1 MGGVDPYRPKH
12 AFSPVGG
19 GIRTLVERRAVKK
32 AAVALA
38 AKTVR
43 VVSAM
48 MARQEVYQAA
58 VTA

>member
-1 MGGVDPYRPKH
+1 MIVIRHLGEKVDSR
-12 AFSPVGG
+12 SVW
-19 GIRTLVERRAVKK
+19 IRSLVERRGVKK

-43 VVSAM
+43 VVWAM